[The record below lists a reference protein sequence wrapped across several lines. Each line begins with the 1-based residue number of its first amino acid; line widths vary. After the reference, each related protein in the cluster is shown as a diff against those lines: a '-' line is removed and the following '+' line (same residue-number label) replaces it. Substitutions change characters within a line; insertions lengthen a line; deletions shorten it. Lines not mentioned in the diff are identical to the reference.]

1 MNPILMAGIC
11 IVNLA
16 LISYTIAI
24 IIQRRR
30 KLMTRNVLTFLTIGI
45 LFDVTSTICMIVGA
59 GHFITVHGVI
69 GYSSLAGMIAD
80 TISSYSLVRRK
91 GINVQV
97 SKTFNRWSGIALLYW
112 IAAYMTGVMIVVM
125 K

>member
-1 MNPILMAGIC
+1 MAGIY

-30 KLMTRNVLTFLTIGI
+30 KLMTRNVLIFLTLGI
-45 LFDVTSTICMIVGA
+45 IFDINSTLCMIIGA
-59 GHFITVHGVI
+59 GHILTVHGVI
-69 GYSSLAGMIAD
+69 GYTSLAGMVAD
-80 TISSYSLVRRK
+80 TVYSYSLVK
-91 GINVQV
+91 KSGINAAV
-97 SKTFNRWSGIALLYW
+97 SAGFNRWSGIAWLYW
-112 IAAYMTGVMIVVM
+112 IMAYITGVIIVAV

>member
-1 MNPILMAGIC
+1 MNPTLLAGIY

-16 LISYTIAI
+16 LISYTTAI
-24 IIQRRR
+24 IIQRRK
-30 KLMTRNVLTFLTIGI
+30 KLMTRNVMTFLTLGI
-45 LFDVTSTICMIVGA
+45 IFDITSTICMIIGA

-80 TISSYSLVRRK
+80 TVSSYSLARKK
-91 GINVQV
+91 GINAPV
-97 SKTFNRWSGIALLYW
+97 SKAFNRWSGIAWLYW
-112 IAAYMTGVMIVVM
+112 IVAYLTGVIIVAL